1 MTAGSGYF
9 SVVALSALGT
19 GAAAPDFDAVAFDG
33 RKISLSILRKEGPV
47 VLVFLRG
54 FS

>member
-1 MTAGSGYF
+1 MTAGSGYL
-9 SVVALSALGT
+9 SVVAFSALGT
-19 GAAAPDFDAVAFDG
+19 GVAAPDFDAVSFDG
-33 RKISLSILRKEGPV
+33 RKISLSALRKEGPV